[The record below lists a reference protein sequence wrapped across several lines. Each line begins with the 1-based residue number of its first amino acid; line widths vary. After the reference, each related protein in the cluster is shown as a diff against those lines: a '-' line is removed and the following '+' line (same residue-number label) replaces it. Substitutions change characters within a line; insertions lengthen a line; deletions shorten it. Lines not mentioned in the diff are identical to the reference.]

1 MVKRLSVAL
10 AKVLGSI
17 FVAFFSIAASGQ
29 PAPARP
35 AASINLMTQ
44 LQAVQR
50 NAIELEAAYKTG
62 SKVAAV
68 CANCHGQGGNSSK
81 SGIPNLAGQN
91 PAYLLEQLRQFAE
104 GRRRNEFME
113 GLIKVLSPAETIAI
127 VVFYSS
133 QEVTH
138 KPSANAALLSQGQA
152 YYSNVCARCHGDS
165 GRGNEKVARIAGQ
178 QADYLTLTL
187 RRYREGSNIRTEPL
201 MAASTRLM
209 TDADMSAV
217 VGYVSS
223 MK

>member
-1 MVKRLSVAL
+1 MAKWLSVAL
-10 AKVLGSI
+10 ATVLGSI
-17 FVAFFSIAASGQ
+17 FVAFFAVAANGQ
-29 PAPARP
+29 PAPTGP
-35 AASINLMTQ
+35 AGGINLMAQ
-44 LQAVQR
+44 LKAVQR
-50 NAIELEAAYKTG
+50 NPLDLEAAYKTG

-113 GLIKVLSPAETIAI
+113 GLIKVLSPAEKIGA
-127 VVFYSS
+127 VVFFSG
-133 QEVTH
+133 QEVIH
-138 KPSANAALLSQGQA
+138 KPSANPALVSQGME
-152 YYSNVCARCHGDS
+152 YYSKSCWRCHGDL

-187 RRYREGSNIRTEPL
+187 RRYREGSNIRLDPL
-201 MAASTRLM
+201 MADSTRLM
-209 TDADMSAV
+209 TDANMAAV
-217 VGYVSS
+217 VAYVSS

>member
-1 MVKRLSVAL
+1 MAKRLSVAL
-10 AKVLGSI
+10 STVLGSI
-17 FVAFFSIAASGQ
+17 FAAFFAITASGQ

-35 AASINLMTQ
+35 AASISLMTQ
-44 LQAVQR
+44 LEAVQR
-50 NAIELEAAYKTG
+50 NPLELETAYKTG
-62 SKVAAV
+62 RKVAAV

-113 GLIKVLSPAETIAI
+113 GLIKVLSPAEKIGVAI
-127 VVFYSS
+127 FFSGQQVIP
-133 QEVTH
+133 
-138 KPSANAALLSQGQA
+138 KPPASAALLSQGMA
-152 YYSNVCARCHGDS
+152 YYSKTCWRCHGDL

-178 QADYLTLTL
+178 QADYLLLTL

-209 TDADMSAV
+209 TDAEMAAV
-217 VGYVSS
+217 VAYVSS

>member
-1 MVKRLSVAL
+1 MAKRLSVAL
-10 AKVLGSI
+10 ATVLGSI
-17 FVAFFSIAASGQ
+17 FVAFAAHGQ

-35 AASINLMTQ
+35 AAGINLMAQ
-44 LQAVQR
+44 LKAVQR
-50 NAIELEAAYKTG
+50 NPLELEAAYKTG

-113 GLIKVLSPAETIAI
+113 GLIKVLSPAEKIGVAI
-127 VVFYSS
+127 FFSGQKVI
-133 QEVTH
+133 H
-138 KPSANAALLSQGQA
+138 KPSTNPALVSQGMA
-152 YYSNVCARCHGDS
+152 YYSKTCWRCHGDL
-165 GRGNEKVARIAGQ
+165 GHGNEKVARIAGQ

-187 RRYREGSNIRTEPL
+187 RRYRQGSNIRTEPL
-201 MAASTRLM
+201 MAASTQLM
-209 TDADMSAV
+209 TDADMAAV
-217 VGYVSS
+217 VAYVSS